1 MLFLFAPQVRVPLGE
16 GQMGPFEVRT
26 LTKEGATIDVPRAGR
41 ERGRRGSWPNGQGA
55 RGRSHSH
62 APERATPPSR
72 DGCRSL
78 RVACFHADPP
88 ST

>member
-41 ERGRRGSWPNGQGA
+41 ERGRRCSRPNGQGA
-55 RGRSHSH
+55 
-62 APERATPPSR
+62 
-72 DGCRSL
+72 
-78 RVACFHADPP
+78 
-88 ST
+88 

>member
-41 ERGRRGSWPNGQGA
+41 ERGL
-55 RGRSHSH
+55 
-62 APERATPPSR
+62 
-72 DGCRSL
+72 SL
-78 RVACFHADPP
+78 EALGLMANA
-88 ST
+88 

>member
-41 ERGRRGSWPNGQGA
+41 E
-55 RGRSHSH
+55 
-62 APERATPPSR
+62 
-72 DGCRSL
+72 
-78 RVACFHADPP
+78 
-88 ST
+88 